1 MNVKIK
7 KVLSD
12 MKKIE
17 QKQLEL
23 QTKWNELNEQKTELE
38 NLEIIGVIRGAKINI
53 DNLNDVIKAYQNS
66 NGVPFSM
73 KKEERQ
79 NDEI

>member
-1 MNVKIK
+1 MNSKINK
-7 KVLSD
+7 IALE
-12 MKKIE
+12 MNKIE
-17 QKQLEL
+17 KRKHEL
-23 QTKWNELNEQKTELE
+23 DLKWNELNEQKTELE

-53 DNLNDVIKAYQNS
+53 DNLNDVIKAYQNN